1 MQDIYEIR
9 RKNALLLLNSK
20 FGGVKARL
28 AEAIDRVR
36 PDGERMQP
44 SYLSRVLIPG
54 AVEARNIGPELARD
68 IERASGV
75 PGNWLDQDHALDES
89 SGLSDDDVAAA
100 MPLLGGGVPPSEALL
115 SAAGLKKTFAAAA
128 DAFILIPQ
136 LTVKPSA
143 GNGGYEVDFV
153 EVVDGEDFAF
163 KRSYFRKR
171 GINPD
176 RAAVLI
182 ANGTSM
188 APLINHED
196 AVLVD
201 LDDIST
207 LKTDLVYV
215 FLVHN
220 ELRIKKARWRMNK
233 DLELISENTNHPVE
247 VIPRD
252 QLDSVHCVGRARSR
266 SGDI

>member
-1 MQDIYEIR
+1 MQDIHDIR
-9 RKNALLLLNSK
+9 RRNALSLLNAK
-20 FGGVKARL
+20 FGGVKARM

-36 PDGERMQP
+36 PDGDKMPP
-44 SYLSRVLIPG
+44 SYLSRALIPG
-54 AVEARNIGPELARD
+54 ASGARNIGQELARD

-75 PGNWLDQDHALDES
+75 PVNWLDQDHAHEP
-89 SGLSDDDVAAA
+89 GMSDDDVAAA
-100 MPLLGGGVPPSEALL
+100 LPQLGAGAPPSEAQLT
-115 SAAGLKKTFAAAA
+115 AAGLKKTFAAAA
-128 DAFILIPQ
+128 EAFILIPQ

-143 GNGGYEVDFV
+143 GNGGYEIDFV
-153 EVVDGEDFAF
+153 EAVDGEDFAF

-171 GINPD
+171 GIKPE

-182 ANGTSM
+182 ANGNSM
-188 APLINHED
+188 APLINHDD

-201 LDDIST
+201 LDDIHT

-220 ELRIKKARWRMNK
+220 ELRIKKARWRMNR
-233 DLELISENTNHPVE
+233 DLELISENANHPVE

-252 QLDSVHCVGRARSR
+252 QLDSVHCVGRAFNR